1 MAIDKIKKKR
11 GLESLPNDLY
21 ELEILRVENPESS
34 LRELGEMLS
43 PPISRS
49 GVNHRI
55 ERIMELAEELG

>member
-1 MAIDKIKKKR
+1 M
-11 GLESLPNDLY
+11 PNDLY
-21 ELEILRVENPESS
+21 ELAILRVENPESS